1 MKRFFLSGIADT
13 VTTKTILNYLQK
25 RNIHPT
31 QLRLFSSR
39 RKGTKSAK
47 LNVLASESLALT
59 ENDFWPKFVSC
70 KPWLTKGKFDK
81 QRQDKTN
88 E

>member
-1 MKRFFLSGIADT
+1 MKRFFVSGTADT
-13 VTTKTILNYLQK
+13 VTAETILNYLQK
-25 RNIHPT
+25 KNIHPT
-31 QLRLFSSR
+31 HLREFSSG
-39 RKGTKSAK
+39 RKGTNSAK
-47 LNVLASESLALT
+47 LNVLASESLTLT

-70 KPWLTKGKFDK
+70 KPWLTRGKLDK